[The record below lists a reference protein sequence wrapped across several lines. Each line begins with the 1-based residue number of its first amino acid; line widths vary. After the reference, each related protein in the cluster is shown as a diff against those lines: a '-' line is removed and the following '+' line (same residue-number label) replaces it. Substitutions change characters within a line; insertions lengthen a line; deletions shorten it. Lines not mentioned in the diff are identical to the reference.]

1 MDKCFQCL
9 RIYMLL
15 NSRLLEIER
24 KNAWFYFLLREIHNY
39 VRLGYRTIFLIFKI
53 PEIQIDCFIIF
64 FKIMFGGI
72 LKSRSS
78 VNFIYSVVNKCISF
92 TLLNCC

>member
-24 KNAWFYFLLREIHNY
+24 KKKCMVLFSAEGNVQRQLHIYQCQT
-39 VRLGYRTIFLIFKI
+39 RLQYY
-53 PEIQIDCFIIF
+53 
-64 FKIMFGGI
+64 I
-72 LKSRSS
+72 L
-78 VNFIYSVVNKCISF
+78 NI
-92 TLLNCC
+92 